1 MPLSL
6 IGRGWPLDPFREI
19 QRLHADMNRVFNE
32 YERPWTP
39 EYPPINIWSGSEGA
53 VVTAQL
59 AGVDKNDLE
68 ITVHEDT
75 LTIKGERKSERD
87 SDQDAYHRRERP
99 VGRFA
104 RTIVLPYR
112 VDTNS
117 TEAIFQDGV
126 LAIRMVRPAADR
138 PKRVEIATR

>member
-1 MPLSL
+1 
-6 IGRGWPLDPFREI
+6 
-19 QRLHADMNRVFNE
+19 MNRVFNE
-32 YERPWTP
+32 YERPWTA

-75 LTIKGERKSERD
+75 LTIRGERKPEAD
-87 SDQDAYHRRERP
+87 SDDDAYHRRERP

-112 VDTNS
+112 VDANS
-117 TEAIFQDGV
+117 TEALFQDGV
-126 LAIRMVRPAADR
+126 LAIRMSRPAADR